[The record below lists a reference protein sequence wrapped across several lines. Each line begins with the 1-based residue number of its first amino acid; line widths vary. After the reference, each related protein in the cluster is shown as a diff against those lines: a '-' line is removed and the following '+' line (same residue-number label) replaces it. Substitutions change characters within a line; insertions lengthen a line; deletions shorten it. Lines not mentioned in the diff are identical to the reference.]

1 MKCSV
6 IVFLVL
12 GCLIDHVVAEEQRS
26 AVAEENEL
34 DAGVRVRVA
43 TADADKITGAR
54 REAHSSYACDQ
65 ARRRVSLAIP
75 TDQRVDK
82 DRDKPRPP

>member
-1 MKCSV
+1 MRCSV

-26 AVAEENEL
+26 AVAEEDEL

-43 TADADKITGAR
+43 TADADKITGRIEKLTADTLLIKLDASFDTYPCR
-54 REAHSSYACDQ
+54 
-65 ARRRVSLAIP
+65 SLS
-75 TDQRVDK
+75 
-82 DRDKPRPP
+82 